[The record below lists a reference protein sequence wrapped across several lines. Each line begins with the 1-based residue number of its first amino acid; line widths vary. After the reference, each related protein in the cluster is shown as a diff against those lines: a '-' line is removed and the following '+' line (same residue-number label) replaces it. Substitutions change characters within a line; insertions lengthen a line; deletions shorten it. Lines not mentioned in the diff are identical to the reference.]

1 MIEYMTAAI
10 DALTIIAWSP
20 TVAITRWV
28 GSFSRLDIFEMRLL
42 ATRQANPTPLFQS
55 RPIS

>member
-28 GSFSRLDIFEMRLL
+28 GSFSRLDIFEMRLFDM
-42 ATRQANPTPLFQS
+42 RQANAMPPFQS
-55 RPIS
+55 DPIP